1 MTKNTTK
8 KSNVIQKKSN
18 QKFKEQYFDFY
29 DDIKHQSKNKDI
41 EW

>member
-29 DDIKHQSKNKDI
+29 DDIKAGCHKIVD
-41 EW
+41 W